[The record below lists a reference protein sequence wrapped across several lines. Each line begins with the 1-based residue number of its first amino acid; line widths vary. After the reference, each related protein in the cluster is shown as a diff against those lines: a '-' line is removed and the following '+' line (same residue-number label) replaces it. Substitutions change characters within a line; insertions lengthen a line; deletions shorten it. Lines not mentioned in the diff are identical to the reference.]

1 MPAGNNMPGLSLVF
15 STRKDCSIDLQ
26 LVRKSFQSLI
36 CNEPY
41 YQCIYKSN
49 SQCFIGSTKYTSY
62 PVEFFENEKFNI
74 YCEGKIYNK
83 EEDELENHVSNFV
96 ELLTSDLQRDEVL
109 QWLMGADGDFLIVIE
124 DKINNKVFV
133 VNDALGRL
141 PTYVLEI
148 DGCLI
153 ITREIRFVIDFLGHN
168 KFDKLGIAL
177 GLIFGYPIGD
187 RTYYSGVKRMKP
199 ANLITIDW
207 NKAFVNSQILNEFNM
222 EIKRN
227 KDKPF
232 SEIVHTLSDLFLQS
246 NRNRI
251 NSCTNPV
258 LSLSGG
264 LDSRAVA
271 AGLAH
276 ANSKIKTVSYLDSNN
291 LAELDVKLA
300 KDIAGVLKFP
310 WKLIK
315 LQQADLKDLRE
326 LIQLKGG
333 LNNLGMSFI
342 LRFFKKLRKDYGEN
356 IFYFTGDG
364 GDKTLPD
371 WRPLR
376 KLKNL
381 DDLIYLAIDTEQR
394 SPIETVEKI
403 TGIPRSEI
411 MDEIRAVFDS
421 YPEKKLKMKFIRFL
435 IYERAFKFLFEGEDR
450 NRSYFW
456 SVAPFYSV
464 PFFRYAMNIPETYK
478 ANYKLYRHFLT
489 ELSPALASIP
499 NEKFNKAIISYK
511 FRVFKFF
518 QKIYWLMP
526 LQFLRRKKVTDTPT
540 LNKVVDYEL
549 IDIFNDQLKNC
560 QDLKKYFE
568 INELKDSFVKMKRHE
583 FYNLLTITSTID
595 QYESEESTLDR
606 YALQ

>member
-1 MPAGNNMPGLSLVF
+1 MFNR
-15 STRKDCSIDLQ
+15 STTCK
-26 LVRKSFQSLI
+26 KSFQSLI
-36 CNEPY
+36 YNEHY
-41 YQCIYKSN
+41 YQCIYKFS
-49 SQCFIGSTKYTSY
+49 SQRFIGSTKYTSY
-62 PVEFFENEKFNI
+62 PIKFIENEKFNI
-74 YCEGKIYNK
+74 YFEGKIYNK
-83 EEDELENHVSNFV
+83 KEAELEKDLSNFA
-96 ELLTSDLQRDEVL
+96 ELLSAGLQGDAVL
-109 QWLMGADGDFLIVIE
+109 QWLLDADGDFLIVIE
-124 DKINNKVFV
+124 DKINKNVFV

-153 ITREIRFVIDFLGHN
+153 ITREIRFAIDFLGQI

-177 GLIFGYPIGD
+177 SLIFGYPIGD

-199 ANLITIDW
+199 ANLISIDIS
-207 NKAFVNSQILNEFNM
+207 KSVVSSQILNDFNM
-222 EIKRN
+222 EIKTN

-232 SEIVHTLSDLFLQS
+232 SEIVHNLSDLFLQS
-246 NRNRI
+246 SRNRI
-251 NSCTNPV
+251 NTCANPV

-271 AGLAH
+271 AGITYAE
-276 ANSKIKTVSYLDSNN
+276 SKIKAVSYLDSNN
-291 LAELDVKLA
+291 LAELDVKIA
-300 KDIAGVLKFP
+300 KVIAGELKIP
-310 WKLIK
+310 WRLIK
-315 LQQADLKDLRE
+315 LKQADLKDFRE

-333 LNNLGMSFI
+333 LNHLGMSFI
-342 LRFFKKLRKDYGEN
+342 LRFFKKLRKEYGDN
-356 IFYFTGDG
+356 ITYSTGDG

-376 KLKNL
+376 RLKNL
-381 DDLIYLAIDTEQR
+381 DDLIYLAINTEQR

-403 TGIPRSEI
+403 TSIPKSEI
-411 MDEIRAVFDS
+411 LDEIRSIFES
-421 YPEKKLKMKFIRFL
+421 YPEKNLKMKFIRFL
-435 IYERAFKFLFEGEDR
+435 IYERAYKFLFEGEDR

-464 PFFRYAMNIPETYK
+464 PFFRYAMNIPEKYK
-478 ANYKLYRHFLT
+478 TNYKLYRHFLT

-499 NEKFNKAIISYK
+499 NEKFNKAITSYK

-540 LNKVVDYEL
+540 LNKVVDDEL
-549 IDIFNDQLKNC
+549 IDIFNYQLKNC

-595 QYESEESTLDR
+595 QYESEVSTLDR